1 MTDTV
6 ENWIAVRLAPTQITE
21 TLPDMIARLGI
32 KVKVTPGTT
41 MPVSKMDDWML
52 SAYHYTVKL
61 TYKGRSLTT
70 PFFTGKAWNREPNA
84 ADVLSSLV
92 SDTSAG
98 EMTFEEYC
106 SDFGLDRDSRKAF
119 ATWKACVQVAGKMR
133 RFLGE
138 DFDAVAEAAREY

>member
-1 MTDTV
+1 MVSTHV
-6 ENWIAVRLAPTQITE
+6 EHPAESLPNLIA
-21 TLPDMIARLGI
+21 DLGI
-32 KVKVTPGTT
+32 KAKVTPGTT
-41 MPVSKMDDWML
+41 MPVAKMEEWHL
-52 SAYHYTVKL
+52 TANQYTVKL

-70 PFFTGKAWNREPNA
+70 PYFTGKTWNREPNA
-84 ADVLSSLV
+84 ADVLSSLI
-92 SDTSAG
+92 SDTSVG

-119 ATWKACVQVAGKMR
+119 TTWKACVQVAGKMR